1 MHIPTDDSHFI
12 EIKTF
17 EEDYNESLSAEG
29 FDSNKWIY
37 VPGEYRDYRYLLG
50 TRGSNP
56 VICIGINPSTA
67 EPENLDNTLKS
78 VDRLSAFNGYDSFIM
93 FNVYAQ
99 RATRPKDMDAQ
110 VNAFLH
116 NENMKAFE
124 YMLSLSQNATVW
136 AAWGSIVN
144 ERDYLKS
151 CVKEMIEIGERYN
164 ARWVHAGKL
173 LKNGHPHH
181 PLYLCKTTPFED
193 YNIKEYIES
202 L

>member
-1 MHIPTDDSHFI
+1 
-12 EIKTF
+12 
-17 EEDYNESLSAEG
+17 
-29 FDSNKWIY
+29 
-37 VPGEYRDYRYLLG
+37 
-50 TRGSNP
+50 
-56 VICIGINPSTA
+56 
-67 EPENLDNTLKS
+67 
-78 VDRLSAFNGYDSFIM
+78 
-93 FNVYAQ
+93 
-99 RATRPKDMDAQ
+99 MDAQ

-124 YMLSLSQNATVW
+124 YMLSLSQNATIW